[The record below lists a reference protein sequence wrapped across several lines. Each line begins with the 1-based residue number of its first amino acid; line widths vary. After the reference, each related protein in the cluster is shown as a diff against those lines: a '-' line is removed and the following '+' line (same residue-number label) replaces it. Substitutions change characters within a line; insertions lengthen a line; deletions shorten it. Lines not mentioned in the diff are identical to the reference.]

1 VDVLLLACGGR
12 GNDGKEGEN
21 DLKEVGKC
29 GKEGLNAV
37 KNKDEEKEEER
48 GEVNR
53 GQFLEMEA
61 EVRGKELSAV
71 VSCNG
76 NKVYV

>member
-1 VDVLLLACGGR
+1 MLLACGER
-12 GNDGKEGEN
+12 GNSGKEGEN

-29 GKEGLNAV
+29 GKEGLKAV
-37 KNKDEEKEEER
+37 NNKDEEEKR